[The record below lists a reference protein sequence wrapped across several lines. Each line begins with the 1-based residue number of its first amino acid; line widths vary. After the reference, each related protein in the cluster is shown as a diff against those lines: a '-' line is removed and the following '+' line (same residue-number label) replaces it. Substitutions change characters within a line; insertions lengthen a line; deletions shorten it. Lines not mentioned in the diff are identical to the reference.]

1 MPSRSPELKAILSGE
16 PAYRQAQIERA
27 WFDVSIN
34 GYDEITTLPKEL
46 REKLKH
52 FPWLTVEVA
61 TALTS
66 KMDNTRKF
74 LFRLHDGNLIE
85 MVVMGRVSLRAPKG
99 RGNPLVDNEIA
110 SSPTASRNDS
120 DIRYTICVSSQAG
133 CPMRCVF
140 CATGKAGFKR
150 QLSAEEIIDQ
160 YRFAERLLAPEGA
173 RVANI
178 VMMGQGEPLL
188 NYENVKRALNV
199 LLKNTDL
206 GETKITVSTAGV
218 PAVMEKLLTD
228 EDFPPVRWALSLHS
242 AIEETRKQIMPSHK
256 KDFLEWLVKW
266 ATEYHKRFPSRTHFI
281 GFEYIMLSGVNDDE
295 KHLQAL
301 IKLCKK
307 IPYFRV
313 NLIPYNKT
321 TDETQPHQEEI
332 DTSGFRVFDRT
343 PPELI
348 EHWHESLMAAGFTS
362 TVRYS
367 QGQDIAAA
375 CGQLRNKAAA

>member
-1 MPSRSPELKAILSGE
+1 MPSQSAELKVILAGQ
-16 PAYRQAQIERA
+16 PAYRQAQIEKA
-27 WFDVSIN
+27 WFDVNIN
-34 GYDEITTLPKEL
+34 GYDEITTLPKDL
-46 REKLKH
+46 RDKLKN
-52 FPWLTVEVA
+52 FPWLTVEVS
-61 TALTS
+61 TALKS
-66 KMDNTRKF
+66 KMDNTRKY
-74 LFRLHDGNLIE
+74 LFKLHDGNLIE
-85 MVVMGRVSLRAPKG
+85 TVVMGRKNLKEGAAEDAAP
-99 RGNPLVDNEIA
+99 
-110 SSPTASRNDS
+110 
-120 DIRYTICVSSQAG
+120 RYTICVSSQAG
-133 CPMRCVF
+133 CPMKCVF

-160 YRFAERLLAPEGA
+160 YRFAQRLLAPEGA

-188 NYENVKRALNV
+188 NYDNVKRALQI

-218 PAVMEKLLTD
+218 PTMMEKLLTD
-228 EDFPPVRWALSLHS
+228 ADFPPVRWALSLHS
-242 AIEETRKQIMPSHK
+242 AIEETRKQIMPSNK
-256 KDFLEWLVKW
+256 KGFLEWLVKW
-266 ATEYHKRFPSRTHFI
+266 GTDYHKRFPSRTHFL

-321 TDETQPHQEEI
+321 TDEAQPHEEEI
-332 DTSGFRVFDRT
+332 VVDGFRTFDRT

-348 EHWHESLMAAGFTS
+348 GHWHEALMAAGFTS

-375 CGQLRNKAAA
+375 CGQLRNKEAA

>member
-1 MPSRSPELKAILSGE
+1 MSSQSNEFKAILAAE
-16 PAYRQAQIERA
+16 PNYRQAQIEKA
-27 WFDVSIN
+27 WFDVNIN
-34 GYDEITTLPKEL
+34 GYDEITTLPKDL

-52 FPWLTVEVA
+52 FPWLTVEVS
-61 TALTS
+61 TALKS
-66 KMDNTRKF
+66 KTDNTRKY
-74 LFRLHDGNLIE
+74 LFKLHDGNLIE
-85 MVVMGRVSLRAPKG
+85 MVVMGRKNLKEDALEG
-99 RGNPLVDNEIA
+99 G
-110 SSPTASRNDS
+110 S
-120 DIRYTICVSSQAG
+120 DRYTICVSSQAG
-133 CPMRCVF
+133 CPMKCVF

-188 NYENVKRALNV
+188 NYDNVKRALQV

-218 PAVMEKLLTD
+218 PAMMEKLLTD
-228 EDFPPVRWALSLHS
+228 GEFPPVRWALSLHS
-242 AIEETRKQIMPSHK
+242 AIEETRKQIMPSNK
-256 KDFLEWLVKW
+256 KGFLEWLVKW
-266 ATEYHKRFPSRTHFI
+266 GTDYHRRFPSRTHFL

-301 IKLCKK
+301 IRLCKK

-321 TDETQPHQEEI
+321 TDEAEPHQEEFLP
-332 DTSGFRVFDRT
+332 SPPQGRGQGEGSFRTFDRT
-343 PPELI
+343 PLELI
-348 EHWHESLMAAGFTS
+348 EHWHEALMAAGFTS
-362 TVRYS
+362 TIRYS

-375 CGQLRNKAAA
+375 CGQLRNKEK